1 MTDYET
7 FDLGKVMLQ
16 SGATLPEMKLGY
28 KTYGTLNASRDNAIV
43 YPTFY
48 SGTHVENEWLIGED
62 MALDPRKY
70 FIIVPNMFGN
80 GVSTSPSNQPQPY
93 NRGRFPHVTLYDN
106 VAMQHRL
113 VTEKFG
119 IRSLKLVT
127 GWSMGAMQAFHW
139 GAMYPDM
146 VERILPF
153 CGAARCSRH
162 NYVFLEGLK
171 APLLLDPAFKDG
183 FYDAPPTR
191 GMRAAARVF
200 AGWGFSQAF
209 LRQRLDIEA
218 LGYGSLE
225 DFIVQFWEGDFL
237 KKDANN
243 ILAMIWSWQHGDIA
257 ANSLYGGDF
266 DLALG
271 GIKAKAI
278 VMPGRSDLYFPPE
291 DSEYEVAKMPN
302 AVLRPIE
309 SVWGHFAGGP
319 AANAVDVGVID
330 CAARELLEG
339 I

>member
-1 MTDYET
+1 MNHET
-7 FDLGKVMLQ
+7 FDLGGVVLQ
-16 SGATLPEMKLGY
+16 SGATLQGMSLAY
-28 KTYGTLNASRDNAIV
+28 KTYGTLNAARDNVVV

-48 SGTHVENEWLIGED
+48 SGSHVDNEWLIGET

-80 GVSTSPSNQPQPY
+80 GVSSSPSNNPQPY
-93 NRGRFPHVTLYDN
+93 DRGRFPNVTLYDN

-119 IRSLKLVT
+119 VTTVKLVT
-127 GWSMGAMQAFHW
+127 GWSMGAMQTFHW
-139 GAMYPDM
+139 GAMFPDM

-162 NYVFLEGLK
+162 NYVFLEGVK
-171 APLLLDPAFKDG
+171 APLLLDPALNHG

-209 LRQRLDIEA
+209 LRQRLDLDA
-218 LGYGSLE
+218 LGFASLE
-225 DFIVQFWEGDFL
+225 DFITQFWEGDFL

-257 ANSLYGGDF
+257 ANPLYGGDF

-271 GIKAKAI
+271 SIKARAI
-278 VMPGRSDLYFPPE
+278 VMPGRTDLYFPPE
-291 DSEYEVAKMPN
+291 DSEYEVSKMTN

-319 AANAVDVGVID
+319 AANPVDVRVID
-330 CAARELLEG
+330 DALRELLAE
-339 I
+339 